1 MTRPGLRCV
10 QVFAALLAASCLRAE
25 ADGAKV
31 LGAGAYSFSDELG
44 GFRIISATGAGT
56 RADPIV
62 VTEELETADPVTL
75 TIRAARPVQPFG
87 TSGNY
92 ATGFLPLKIVALNN
106 SGDAWIEFGFE
117 LQAIMNR
124 PSDYGDGLS
133 FDQAQREDNMIKSD
147 SFAEFKRDFEPYDRL
162 LFRKGKVDPL
172 ESASFSFLV
181 TDFSPK
187 DRFYLVEEPRVP
199 SS

>member
-1 MTRPGLRCV
+1 M
-10 QVFAALLAASCLRAE
+10 
-25 ADGAKV
+25 ADGAR
-31 LGAGAYSFSDELG
+31 LYEAGAYSFSDELG
-44 GFRIISATGAGT
+44 GFRILSATGVGT

-75 TIRAARPVQPFG
+75 TIRAAKPIQPFG
-87 TSGNY
+87 STGDY
-92 ATGFLPLKIVALNN
+92 ATGYMPLKIVVLNN
-106 SGDAWIEFGFE
+106 SGDAWIEFEFE
-117 LQAIMNR
+117 LQSIMGT

-133 FDQAQREDNMIKSD
+133 FDQAQREDGMIKSD

-172 ESASFSFLV
+172 ETASFSFLV

-187 DRFYLVEEPRVP
+187 ERFFLVEEPHIP

>member
-1 MTRPGLRCV
+1 M
-10 QVFAALLAASCLRAE
+10 QVCAALLAADCPRAE
-25 ADGAKV
+25 ADGTK
-31 LGAGAYSFSDELG
+31 LFQAGAYSFSDELG
-44 GFRIISATGAGT
+44 GFRILSATGAGT
-56 RADPIV
+56 RTDPIV

-75 TIRAARPVQPFG
+75 TIRAAMPIQPFG
-87 TSGNY
+87 TAGNY
-92 ATGFLPLKIVALNN
+92 ATGFLPLKIVARNN
-106 SGDAWIEFGFE
+106 SGDAWIEFEFE
-117 LQAIMNR
+117 LQPIMNR

-133 FDQAQREDNMIKSD
+133 FDQAQREDKMIKSD

-172 ESASFSFLV
+172 KTASFSFLI

>member
-10 QVFAALLAASCLRAE
+10 QVLAALLAASCPRAE
-25 ADGAKV
+25 AG
-31 LGAGAYSFSDELG
+31 GIFEAGAYSFSDERG
-44 GFRIISATGAGT
+44 GFRILSATGAGT

-62 VTEELETADPVTL
+62 VTEELDTADPVTL
-75 TIRAARPVQPFG
+75 TIRAARPIQPFG
-87 TSGNY
+87 SSGNY
-92 ATGFLPLKIVALNN
+92 ATGFLPLKIVARNN

-117 LQAIMNR
+117 LQSILNV

-133 FDQAQREDNMIKSD
+133 FDQAQRVDNMIKSD
-147 SFAEFKRDFEPYDRL
+147 SFAEFKRDFEPSDRL
-162 LFRKGKVDPL
+162 LFSKGKVDPL

-187 DRFYLVEEPRVP
+187 DRFYLVEEPRMP
-199 SS
+199 ST

>member
-1 MTRPGLRCV
+1 MTHPGLRCV
-10 QVFAALLAASCLRAE
+10 QVVAALLAASCPRAE
-25 ADGAKV
+25 AG
-31 LGAGAYSFSDELG
+31 GIFEAGAYSFSDELG
-44 GFRIISATGAGT
+44 GFKVLSATGTGT

-62 VTEELETADPVTL
+62 VTEELDTADPVTL
-75 TIRAARPVQPFG
+75 TIRAIRPIQPFG
-87 TSGNY
+87 STGNY
-92 ATGFLPLKIVALNN
+92 ATGFLPLKIVIRNN

-117 LQAIMNR
+117 LQAIMGR

-133 FDQAQREDNMIKSD
+133 FDQAEREDDMIKSD

-162 LFRKGKVDPL
+162 LFSKGKVDPR

>member
-10 QVFAALLAASCLRAE
+10 RVCAALLAAGCPRAE
-25 ADGAKV
+25 ADSV
-31 LGAGAYSFSDELG
+31 RVFQAGAYSFSDELG
-44 GFRIISATGAGT
+44 GFRILSATGTGT

-75 TIRAARPVQPFG
+75 TIRAAKPIQPFG
-87 TSGNY
+87 TAGDY
-92 ATGFLPLKIVALNN
+92 ATGYLPLKIVALNN

-117 LQAIMNR
+117 LQSIMNV

-147 SFAEFKRDFEPYDRL
+147 SFAQFKRDFEPYDRL
-162 LFRKGKVDPL
+162 LFSKGKVDPL

-187 DRFYLVEEPRVP
+187 DRFFLVEEPHIP

>member
-10 QVFAALLAASCLRAE
+10 QLCAALLAADCPRAV
-25 ADGAKV
+25 ADGAR
-31 LGAGAYSFSDELG
+31 LYEAGAYSFSDELG
-44 GFRIISATGAGT
+44 GFRILSATGVGT

-75 TIRAARPVQPFG
+75 TIRAAKPIQPFG
-87 TSGNY
+87 STGDY
-92 ATGFLPLKIVALNN
+92 ATGYMPLKIVVLNN
-106 SGDAWIEFGFE
+106 SGDAWIEFEFE
-117 LQAIMNR
+117 LQSIMGT

-133 FDQAQREDNMIKSD
+133 FDQAQREDGMIKSD

-172 ESASFSFLV
+172 ETASFSFLV

-187 DRFYLVEEPRVP
+187 ERFFLVEEPHIP

>member
-10 QVFAALLAASCLRAE
+10 RVCAALLAATCPRAM
-25 ADGAKV
+25 ADGTKI
-31 LGAGAYSFSDELG
+31 LEAGAYSFSDELG
-44 GFRIISATGAGT
+44 GFRILSATGTGT
-56 RADPIV
+56 RTDPIV
-62 VTEELETADPVTL
+62 VTEELETAAPVTL
-75 TIRAARPVQPFG
+75 TIRAIRPIQPFG
-87 TSGNY
+87 TTGNY
-92 ATGFLPLKIVALNN
+92 ATGYLPLEIVIRNN

-117 LQAIMNR
+117 LQSIMNR

-133 FDQAQREDNMIKSD
+133 FDQAQREDKMIKSD

-172 ESASFSFLV
+172 ETASFSFLV

>member
-1 MTRPGLRCV
+1 MMRPGLRCV
-10 QVFAALLAASCLRAE
+10 QLCAVLLAASCPRAE
-25 ADGAKV
+25 AG
-31 LGAGAYSFSDELG
+31 GIFETGAYSFSDELG
-44 GFRIISATGAGT
+44 GFRILSATGIGT

-62 VTEELETADPVTL
+62 VTEELDTADPVTL
-75 TIRAARPVQPFG
+75 TIRAIRPIQPFG
-87 TSGNY
+87 TTGNY
-92 ATGFLPLKIVALNN
+92 ATGFLPLKIVTRNN

-133 FDQAQREDNMIKSD
+133 FDQAQREDDMIKSD

-162 LFRKGKVDPL
+162 LFSKGKVDPR

-187 DRFYLVEEPRVP
+187 DRFYLVEEPRLP
-199 SS
+199 ST

>member
-1 MTRPGLRCV
+1 MTRPGSLCV
-10 QVFAALLAASCLRAE
+10 QLCAALLAVGCPRAV
-25 ADGAKV
+25 ADGARMFE
-31 LGAGAYSFSDELG
+31 AGAYSFSDELG
-44 GFRIISATGAGT
+44 GFRILSATGAGT

-75 TIRAARPVQPFG
+75 TIRAARPIQPFG
-87 TSGNY
+87 STGDY
-92 ATGFLPLKIVALNN
+92 ATGYMPLKIVALNN
-106 SGDAWIEFGFE
+106 SGDAWIEFEFE
-117 LQAIMNR
+117 LQSIKNV

-133 FDQAQREDNMIKSD
+133 FDQAQREDGMIRSD

-172 ESASFSFLV
+172 ETASFSFLV

-187 DRFYLVEEPRVP
+187 ERFYLVEEPHIP